1 MLIFAAILL
10 IRGISPDE
18 LTGRARTKASKNLAS
33 RGGVEEG
40 REDGGVVCKN
50 KLKAQNAICFFRE
63 KTWGG
68 KLVVLILPGGLQ
80 VRSCGW

>member
-10 IRGISPDE
+10 IGEISPDE
-18 LTGRARTKASKNLAS
+18 LTGRTRARASKKLAS

-40 REDGGVVCKN
+40 REDGGVVCAN
-50 KLKAQNAICFFRE
+50 KLKAQNVICFFRE
-63 KTWGG
+63 KTWGA

-80 VRSCGW
+80 VRNCRW